1 MTRTEKLAYV
11 AGVVVLLWL
20 GDHRGLASL
29 MIVAGAALWWFDAV
43 FFDEEKCWCDNG
55 KVRSWFTDT
64 WRRHRRCGGTGV
76 RPRRSQRLFN
86 RRSD

>member
-1 MTRTEKLAYV
+1 MTRTEKLLAA
-11 AGVVVLLWL
+11 AGVVAVLWL
-20 GDHRGLASL
+20 GDQRALAAFVL
-29 MIVAGAALWWFDAV
+29 LVGAVLWWFDAV

-76 RPRRSQRLFN
+76 RPRRSRRLLN
-86 RRSD
+86 RRNQ